1 VQGYERV
8 LPYVLEDEP
17 MSILLKALI
26 DKGFG
31 VVQLTQINEVGW
43 HRFTA
48 LFTFMEYKIVSACF
62 SVMHLNWVLVASKML
77 LGSEQDA
84 PG

>member
-31 VVQLTQINEVGW
+31 VVQQTLNKRSQGGKPKPLECPPLDKERVRKMSNQWIYRVP
-43 HRFTA
+43 A
-48 LFTFMEYKIVSACF
+48 LSLRDIK
-62 SVMHLNWVLVASKML
+62 
-77 LGSEQDA
+77 
-84 PG
+84 